1 MMAIILLT
9 LNQNY
14 SIFPMIQQM
23 TQIFRNKV
31 GTQKGTTAAKA
42 LDLMSAERQAK
53 SLFREGKSGYGD
65 TFQNGF

>member
-1 MMAIILLT
+1 
-9 LNQNY
+9 
-14 SIFPMIQQM
+14 MIQQM

-65 TFQNGF
+65 TFQNGFWK